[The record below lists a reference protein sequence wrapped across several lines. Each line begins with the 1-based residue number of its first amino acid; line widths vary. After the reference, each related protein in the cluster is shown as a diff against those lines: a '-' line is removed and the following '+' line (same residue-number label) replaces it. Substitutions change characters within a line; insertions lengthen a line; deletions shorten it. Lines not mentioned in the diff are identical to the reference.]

1 MSGNEEIKTEFAFIT
16 IFPSMFEGVL
26 NTGVLGMA
34 SRKDLAEYTV
44 VNLRDFAVDRHGSV
58 DDYPYGGGPGMI
70 LMVEPVVRAVESL
83 YGDTDRSDMSVV
95 LMSPCGRKF
104 DQQVAEELSGRKKV
118 IFICGR
124 YKGVDERINDLVVT
138 DRISIGDF
146 ILSGGELPA
155 LMVADSVARYLP
167 GVLGNEQSRDT
178 DSFSSGESEGILDSA
193 YYTKPREYRGLKV
206 PEELLSGNHARIDTW
221 RRQSAVRR
229 TEYFRGGLE
238 N

>member
-34 SRKDLAEYTV
+34 FRKDLAEYTV
-44 VNLRDFAVDRHGSV
+44 VNLRDFAGDRHGSV

-70 LMVEPVVRAVESL
+70 LMVEPVVRAVESV

-95 LMSPCGRKF
+95 LMSPCGRQF
-104 DQQVAEELSGRKKV
+104 DQQVAEELSGRKKI

-178 DSFSSGESEGILDSA
+178 DSFSSEEGEGILDSA
-193 YYTKPREYRGLKV
+193 YYTKPREYRGLQV
-206 PEELLSGNHARIDTW
+206 PEELLSGDHARIDAW
-221 RRQSAVRR
+221 RRQSAARR

>member
-1 MSGNEEIKTEFAFIT
+1 LSGREQRSTRFGFVT
-16 IFPSMFEGVL
+16 IFPSIFEGVL
-26 NTGVLGMA
+26 STGVLGVA
-34 SRKDLAEYTV
+34 ARKGLAGYTV

-70 LMVEPVVRAVESL
+70 LMAAPVVEAVESL
-83 YGDTDRSDMSVV
+83 YGESDRDNISVV

-104 DQQVAEELSGRKKV
+104 SQQVAEDLSKKEKI

-146 ILSGGELPA
+146 VLSGGELPA
-155 LMVADSVARYLP
+155 LMVADSVVRYLP
-167 GVLGNEQSRDT
+167 GVLGNEESRDT
-178 DSFSSGESEGILDSA
+178 DSFSGAEQGMLDSA

-206 PEELLSGNHARIDTW
+206 PEVLLSGDPARITEW
-221 RRQSAVRR
+221 RERSAAAR
-229 TEYFRGGLE
+229 TELYRDGEE

>member
-1 MSGNEEIKTEFAFIT
+1 MEFAFIT
-16 IFPSMFEGVL
+16 IFPSIFEGVL
-26 NTGVLGMA
+26 STGVLGVA
-34 SRKDLAEYTV
+34 SRKGMAGYSV

-70 LMVEPVVRAVESL
+70 LMVQPVVEAVESV
-83 YGDTDRSDMSVV
+83 YGDMDRSKTSVV
-95 LMSPCGRKF
+95 LMSPCGRQF
-104 DQQVAEELSGRKKV
+104 SQQVAEELAGNKKI

-155 LMVADSVARYLP
+155 LMVADSVVRYLP
-167 GVLGNEQSRDT
+167 GVLGNEESRDT
-178 DSFSSGESEGILDSA
+178 DSFSGEDREQLLDSA

-206 PEELLSGNHARIDTW
+206 PEPLISGDHARIEEW
-221 RRQSAVRR
+221 RRNSAAER
-229 TEYFRGGLE
+229 TERFRGGCE